1 MRNLADLQ
9 KEAAN
14 LGLEV
19 IPKGKKLGKEDYEV
33 ALRNHYWLAKH
44 DSLES
49 MLPQIE
55 PQFAKNIKDL
65 TEDEASVAWRSSRMI
80 AQEKLDGFRFINFIL
95 GSGNRFTAR
104 RKSDKTY
111 LYMERTDNLPFHTPL
126 FFPQLHGTI
135 LDGEMKANVA
145 VIETESVR
153 TVTEL
158 QATVAMMNGR
168 PELSKTLQTTY
179 GAPTF
184 HVFDILVHNGRSIL
198 HLPYED
204 RLAILDSV
212 MTEIEKQD
220 PEHKL
225 YKRVVTVTQNKKEF
239 YDQMVAAG
247 NEGIMLKSIDSTYQ
261 PGKRNWDWLKVKRF
275 EEVDAVITGFVP
287 SDQDAGWAHLIGAVE
302 VSCIDERDGQLRP
315 IAAFG
320 AMPMEWRERMTIQD
334 PNGQPTLN
342 PEYLN
347 KVVVIRG
354 QEWTKNIRLKH
365 AVAVPYGGWPNP
377 FRDDKAPE
385 ACTFNFEKVEA
396 KIEAGERI

>member
-9 KEAAN
+9 KEASK
-14 LGLEV
+14 LGLTV
-19 IPKGKKLGKEDYEV
+19 VPKGRKLGKEDYEV
-33 ALRNHYWLAKH
+33 ALRDHYWLEKH
-44 DSLES
+44 DSLDS

-65 TEDEASVAWRSSRMI
+65 SEEEAATAWRSSRMI
-80 AQEKLDGFRFINFIL
+80 AQEKLDGFRFLNFLL

-104 RKSDKTY
+104 RKSDKSY
-111 LYMERTDNLPFHTPL
+111 LYMERTDNLPFHTQL
-126 FFPQLHGTI
+126 FFPDLHGTV

-168 PELSKTLQTTY
+168 PELSRMLQTTY

-184 HVFDILVHNGRSIL
+184 HVFDILAHKGRSVM
-198 HLPYED
+198 HLPYEE
-204 RLAILDSV
+204 RLVLLDAVMAEIL
-212 MTEIEKQD
+212 KKD
-220 PEHKL
+220 PEEKYYRL
-225 YKRVVTVTQNKKEF
+225 VETISSDKKPF
-239 YDQMVAAG
+239 YDSMVAAG
-247 NEGIMLKSIDSTYQ
+247 KEGILLKSIDSTYQ

-287 SDQDAGWAHLIGAVE
+287 SDAEAGWAHLIGAVE
-302 VSCIDERDGQLRP
+302 VSCIDERNGQLRP

-320 AMPMEWRERMTIQD
+320 AMPMEWREKMTIKD
-334 PNGQPTLN
+334 INGQPTLN

-365 AVAVPYGGWPNP
+365 AVAVPYGGWPTP

-385 ACTFNFEKVEA
+385 SCTFNFEKVEA
-396 KIEAGERI
+396 KIEAGERV